1 VSNPPFSSSDLRFF
15 ILEDQTILRELLR
28 THLEKEYPGS
38 SIVEAQTLGEAR
50 AAMAL
55 SDTFDLAIVDLEL
68 PDGNAL
74 DWIIGW
80 MQGNTQRKALILS
93 SVHED
98 YVLYRA
104 LHSNV
109 PGFVHKN
116 DDTEVLRLAIRS
128 VLAGGMFF
136 SSTVQKMRSRI
147 GADPVFFNKVLS
159 EREQEALVY
168 LGKGLSNEEV
178 AEYLGLKASSV
189 QDHRKHIMNK
199 LGIHSQAELMRYAVE
214 KGFSKF

>member
-1 VSNPPFSSSDLRFF
+1 MSTPPFESAEFRFF

-28 THLEKEYPGS
+28 THLQKEFPKCT
-38 SIVEAQTLGEAR
+38 IVEAKTLAEAR
-50 AAMAL
+50 TAMSVSEAY
-55 SDTFDLAIVDLEL
+55 DLAIVDLEL

-74 DWIIGW
+74 DWIISW
-80 MQGNTQRKALILS
+80 MQGNSQRKALILS
-93 SVHED
+93 SVRED

-136 SSTVQKMRSRI
+136 SSTVQKMRTRI